1 MRPFWLEPWFFFLPF
16 VAFAAGML
24 LFIRARLRG
33 KIAPLAAAL
42 DGGQG
47 EVTGPIAPTLAG
59 RRKGR
64 EAAFTLRP
72 GGKNTP
78 PKFFIQIACNRPM
91 IFAIYRENAGTR
103 VAKGLHLLKDVEI
116 GDTDLDGKLVF
127 SCRDPEPFIH
137 WMGSREV
144 RGAVE
149 DLVLLRD
156 VDRLELGDGALR
168 AVHVR
173 YHASDLERSR
183 IEGVLDAMEILV
195 RSLEGGS

>member
-33 KIAPLAAAL
+33 KIAPLAEAL

-47 EVTGPIAPTLAG
+47 ELTGPVAPKLAG

-64 EAAFTLRP
+64 ETAFILRP

-78 PKFFIQIACNRPM
+78 PKFFIQIACHRPM
-91 IFAIYRENAGTR
+91 SFAIYRENAGTK
-103 VAKGLHLLKDVEI
+103 VAKGLHLIKDVEI
-116 GDTDLDGKLVF
+116 GDPELDGKLLF
-127 SCRDPEPFIH
+127 SCREPEPFIH
-137 WMGSREV
+137 WMGSGEV
-144 RGAVE
+144 RGAVG
-149 DLVLLRD
+149 DLLLRQD
-156 VDRLELGDGALR
+156 VDRLELGNAALR
-168 AVHVR
+168 AVQVR

-183 IEGVLDAMEILV
+183 IESVLDAMETLV